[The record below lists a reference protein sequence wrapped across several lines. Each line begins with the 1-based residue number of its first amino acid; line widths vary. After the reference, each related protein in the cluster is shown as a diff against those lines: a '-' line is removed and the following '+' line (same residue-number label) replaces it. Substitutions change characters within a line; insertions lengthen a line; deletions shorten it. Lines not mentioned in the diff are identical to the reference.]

1 MFWQERHS
9 QPIQQGIQPSLDL
22 QDHLNKVNKD
32 QSQGKILI
40 FKFSLIFVK
49 GSCWE
54 GYLGHKIIGSLQ
66 MRVSKKQINKN
77 PLRQQLKVMPLLVV
91 NHSEIII
98 ITNWEHQKKRIMFN
112 HGTLCSFSG
121 IWTTFWISFWSLS
134 EDCLVLSTT
143 NQSFLTLMPHKN
155 SATSRE
161 EPCRLQKVYRY
172 IQSSFRNCK
181 FPVNY
186 QYFYFYKTHFCQNTY
201 APHFDSKTLIVWY

>member
-66 MRVSKKQINKN
+66 MRVSKKQFNKN

-112 HGTLCSFSG
+112 HGTVCSFSG
-121 IWTTFWISFWSLS
+121 IWTAFWISFWSWVRTAFLPQINPLS
-134 EDCLVLSTT
+134 PWCQIST
-143 NQSFLTLMPHKN
+143 QPQVERSH
-155 SATSRE
+155 AE
-161 EPCRLQKVYRY
+161 GLQIYSV
-172 IQSSFRNCK
+172 K
-181 FPVNY
+181 F
-186 QYFYFYKTHFCQNTY
+186 QK
-201 APHFDSKTLIVWY
+201 L